1 MKRIIGI
8 LALLA
13 GVAALIWFFALR
25 DTAPKERFVT
35 SEASRGSLTEEIT
48 ANGIINP
55 VRVVNVGSQV
65 SGTVEK
71 LYVDFNDR
79 VTAGQVLL
87 ELDPRLFRARL
98 AQSEASLANV
108 QAQAALAES
117 NAKRASELRRQ
128 DFISRQDYD
137 QAVASARSSAAQV
150 ASARAAVD
158 QDRANLGFSII
169 RSPVSGVII
178 SRQVDIGQTVAASFQ
193 TPTLF
198 TIARDLTQ
206 MQIEASVA
214 EADIS
219 RVQVG
224 QRVSF
229 TVDAFSEREFV
240 GTVSQVRLNPTTQ
253 QNVVTFT
260 VVVDVPNPDGA
271 LLPGMTVNARFLVK
285 EHANALLVPNAAMS
299 WKPADW
305 TRQRQQAKGG
315 EDEVT
320 GKGKAKGSK
329 PKGAAAPG
337 SGFGTTIFVLGP
349 DGEPQPRRIRLG
361 ASDNDSSIVL
371 GGELKAGE
379 KVITG
384 DVTPDEKGGRPGR
397 SGGGGGGNS
406 RSRDG

>member
-1 MKRIIGI
+1 MKRILGI
-8 LALLA
+8 LALVA
-13 GVAALIWFFALR
+13 GLAALVWFLALR
-25 DTAPKERFVT
+25 DTAPAERYQT
-35 SEASRGSLTEEIT
+35 AEARRGRLTEEIT
-48 ANGIINP
+48 ANGTINP

-71 LYVDFNDR
+71 LYVDYNDR
-79 VTAGQVLL
+79 VAAGQVLL

-108 QAQAALAES
+108 QAQSALADA
-117 NAKRASELRRQ
+117 NARRAAELRRQ

-137 QAVASARSSAAQV
+137 QAVASARSAAAQV

-169 RSPVSGVII
+169 RSPVAGVII

-198 TIARDLTQ
+198 TIARDLTR
-206 MQIEASVA
+206 MQIEAAVA

-219 RVQVG
+219 RVKVG

-229 TVDAFSEREFV
+229 TVDAYNDRSFA

-260 VVVDVPNPDGA
+260 VVVTVPNPDGA
-271 LLPGMTVNARFLVK
+271 LLPGMTVNASFLVE
-285 EHANALLVPNAAMS
+285 EHGDALLVPNAAMS

-305 TRQRQQAKGG
+305 TRQRATAPDRGA
-315 EDEVT
+315 D
-320 GKGKAKGSK
+320 KAKGAT
-329 PKGAAAPG
+329 GAAPAEAAG
-337 SGFGTTIFVLGP
+337 GYGTTIFVLGA
-349 DGEPQPRRIRLG
+349 DGAPEPRRIRLG
-361 ASDNDSSIVL
+361 ASDNDRSIVL
-371 GGELKAGE
+371 GGDLEAGE

-384 DVTPDEKGGRPGR
+384 EADPKAKAGFGPPGGRPP
-397 SGGGGGGNS
+397 GG
-406 RSRDG
+406 

>member
-13 GVAALIWFFALR
+13 GVAALIWFFAFR

-35 SEASRGSLTEEIT
+35 SEASRGRLTEEIT
-48 ANGIINP
+48 ANGTINP

-108 QAQAALAES
+108 QAQAALAEA
-117 NAKRASELRRQ
+117 NARRAGELRRQ

-137 QAVASARSSAAQV
+137 QAIASARSSAAQV

-229 TVDAFSEREFV
+229 TVDAFSEREFA

-285 EHANALLVPNAAMS
+285 EHANVLLVPNAAMS

-305 TRQRQQAKGG
+305 NRQRQQAKGG

-320 GKGKAKGSK
+320 GKGGK

-371 GGELKAGE
+371 GGDLKAGE
-379 KVITG
+379 KVITA
-384 DVTPDEKGGRPGR
+384 DVTPEQKGGGSGRPGGGRPP
-397 SGGGGGGNS
+397 GG
-406 RSRDG
+406 